1 MDEVKLN
8 KDDEKYIRTLS
19 QYLEKFHLTTGYQNK
34 EVAELLNMDKSYYNK
49 IRLKK
54 FSPISNSI
62 SILKKFASLNDND
75 LISFISEIE
84 ELNID
89 KNFFSLD
96 GNDWEFTL
104 KKVFLQ
110 CGPLIRKILIEDR
123 LKPIIEENET
133 SIEKLIKCFIILSLV
148 LDISKNEK
156 WLNSIMEF
164 VLNIHHNIEEEQIND
179 INELLNKMKKMQ

>member
-8 KDDEKYIRTLS
+8 KDEEKYIRTLS
-19 QYLEKFHLTTGYQNK
+19 QYLEKFHLATGYQNK

-75 LISFISEIE
+75 LIAFISEIE

-89 KNFFSLD
+89 KNMVFLEEN
-96 GNDWEFTL
+96 GWEFVL
-104 KKVFLQ
+104 KKIFIEA
-110 CGPLIRKILIEDR
+110 GPLMRKILIQDR
-123 LKPIIEENET
+123 LKQFMESESIE
-133 SIEKLIKCFIILSLV
+133 IEKLLKCFIILALV
-148 LDISKNEK
+148 IDISKNER
-156 WLNSIMEF
+156 WLNSIMDF
-164 VLNIHHNIEEEQIND
+164 VLNIHHNLEEIKND
-179 INELLNKMKKMQ
+179 EINELLNKFKKLH

>member
-8 KDDEKYIRTLS
+8 KDEEKYIRTLS
-19 QYLEKFHLTTGYQNK
+19 QYLEKFHLATGYQNK

-75 LISFISEIE
+75 IIAFISEIE

-89 KNFFSLD
+89 KNLYSLE
-96 GNDWEFTL
+96 GNNWEFIL
-104 KKVFLQ
+104 KKIFTET
-110 CGPLIRKILIEDR
+110 GPLIRKILIHDR
-123 LKPIIEENET
+123 LKNLIESEKID
-133 SIEKLIKCFIILSLV
+133 IEKIMKCFIILALV
-148 LDISKNEK
+148 IDISKDEK
-156 WLNSIMEF
+156 WLNSIMDF
-164 VLNIHHNIEEEQIND
+164 VLNIHQNLEEIGNSD
-179 INELLNKMKKMQ
+179 ITEVLNKMKKIH

>member
-1 MDEVKLN
+1 MGI
-8 KDDEKYIRTLS
+8 Y
-19 QYLEKFHLTTGYQNK
+19 F
-34 EVAELLNMDKSYYNK
+34 
-49 IRLKK
+49 
-54 FSPISNSI
+54 
-62 SILKKFASLNDND
+62 
-75 LISFISEIE
+75 
-84 ELNID
+84 
-89 KNFFSLD
+89 
-96 GNDWEFTL
+96 